1 MAKAALTPLAQA
13 STILEAAKARYTT
26 KEYDASR
33 PISSEDLAKVR
44 ELLQF
49 SPSSTNAQPW
59 HFILATTPEGKKR
72 VAKGTEGPYDFNTP
86 KIMDAG
92 AAVVFASRTEL
103 SDEFLARVL
112 EVEGEDGRFA
122 SDPEALAKQTDDV
135 RKMFIN
141 MNRDA
146 GKLAEWNAR
155 QTYLNIGQFM
165 LGAAAMGLDT
175 TPMEG
180 IDCDALDKEFGFAE
194 KGLRSLCIVSL
205 GYRAESDFNAALPKS
220 RLPFGEIITEI

>member
-1 MAKAALTPLAQA
+1 MAKATLSPLSQA
-13 STILEAAKARYTT
+13 TDVLASAKSRYTT
-26 KEYDASR
+26 KAYDETR
-33 PISSEDLAKVR
+33 PLSPEDLVKIR

-72 VAKGTEGPYDFNTP
+72 VAKGTEGDYEFNTP
-86 KIMDAG
+86 KILNAA

-103 SDEFLARVL
+103 PEEFLARIL
-112 EVEGEDGRFA
+112 EVEAADGRFD

-141 MNRDA
+141 MNREA
-146 GKLAEWNAR
+146 GVLAEWNAR

-165 LGAAAMGLDT
+165 LGAAALGIDT

-180 IDCDALDKEFGFAE
+180 IDTDALDKEFGFAE
-194 KGLRSLCIVSL
+194 KGLKSLCIVSL
-205 GYRAESDFNAALPKS
+205 GYRAEDDFNADLPKS
-220 RLPFGEIITEI
+220 RLPLEEIITEI